1 MSPLLAS
8 TVGHGSTALWYLT
21 RATGL
26 VSLVLLSATLL
37 LGITSSVGWTSER
50 WPRFLSQS
58 LHRNLSLFCLAL
70 VVVHVVT
77 TVADGYVPIGFAD
90 AVIPFRSPYRPLWV
104 GLGAVAFDLLLA
116 VAITSGLRRRIGVR
130 AWRGVHWLAYFCWPV
145 ALVHGLGA
153 GSDTRLSGA
162 LLVDALCVTAVVIA
176 LGWRLAKAR
185 AVSPGWRLGAA
196 ACGVFMLFG
205 VAVFALVGP
214 LGPGWSRRAGTS
226 SALLSQLGSRASA
239 SGAVSSGAASN
250 SSTTSPTTAPAPAQP
265 AGGAPPIPF
274 SSSLSGTY
282 STSGP
287 DSAGQVRVLLSMRVQ
302 SDGAPLVV
310 TLRGRAVDGGVAM
323 ASSQVTF
330 GPQGGVV
337 TFLEGS
343 TVRASV
349 SGSGESENLTMQLNL
364 NQTTGMVTGTVSGAP
379 GGRSGDGG
387 GQ

>member
-1 MSPLLAS
+1 MTWRGVRLA
-8 TVGHGSTALWYLT
+8 
-21 RATGL
+21 
-26 VSLVLLSATLL
+26 
-37 LGITSSVGWTSER
+37 
-50 WPRFLSQS
+50 
-58 LHRNLSLFCLAL
+58 CL
-70 VVVHVVT
+70 
-77 TVADGYVPIGFAD
+77 
-90 AVIPFRSPYRPLWV
+90 
-104 GLGAVAFDLLLA
+104 LLLA
-116 VAITSGLRRRIGVR
+116 RRGR
-130 AWRGVHWLAYFCWPV
+130 
-145 ALVHGLGA
+145 VHGLGA

-162 LLVDALCVTAVVIA
+162 LRSTVSCVAAVVSA

-214 LGPGWSRRAGTS
+214 LGPGRPLCGARPARS
-226 SALLSQLGSRASA
+226 LSQLGLRASA
-239 SGAVSSGAASN
+239 SGAVSSGAGVELLHHLTDDGAR
-250 SSTTSPTTAPAPAQP
+250 AGPAYR
-265 AGGAPPIPF
+265 GRGRPIPF

-330 GPQGGVV
+330 GSQGGVV

-349 SGSGESENLTMQLNL
+349 SGSGESENLTLQLNL